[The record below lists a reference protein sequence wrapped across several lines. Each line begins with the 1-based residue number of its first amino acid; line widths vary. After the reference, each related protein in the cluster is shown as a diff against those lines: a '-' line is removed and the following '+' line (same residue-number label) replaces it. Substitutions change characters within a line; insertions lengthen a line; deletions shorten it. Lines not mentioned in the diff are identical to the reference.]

1 MEQVGE
7 IGQREPMKIQDA
19 TDFTYLPIPISIP
32 RHYVAFF
39 EEQQMVWSDDEGKCC

>member
-19 TDFTYLPIPISIP
+19 PDFTYLPISIP

>member
-19 TDFTYLPIPISIP
+19 TDFTIPTYLPTFLA
-32 RHYVAFF
+32 VAFF